1 MRLVLAV
8 LLHMLAACASATAN
22 EKGMQITFSMGGGLA
37 HFPGLSAPV
46 SIKEDDL
53 SASEASEVRKLL
65 QDADF
70 FALPA
75 KHGAPRGGAADHR
88 TYTIT
93 VEDGGKKHT
102 VTVTDPVQDE
112 CMQRIIA
119 LLREKS
125 RQARAAGQKPASP

>member
-1 MRLVLAV
+1 MVVAL
-8 LLHMLAACASATAN
+8 LAACASATAN

-46 SIKEDDL
+46 SIKVDDL
-53 SASEASEVRKLL
+53 SASEASELRKLV
-65 QDADF
+65 QDVDF

-75 KHGAPRGGAADHR
+75 KHGAPRAGAADHR

-102 VTVTDPVQDE
+102 VTVTDPVQDAH
-112 CMQRIIA
+112 MKRLIA
-119 LLREKS
+119 LLREKN
-125 RQARAAGQKPASP
+125 RQGRAAGQKPASP